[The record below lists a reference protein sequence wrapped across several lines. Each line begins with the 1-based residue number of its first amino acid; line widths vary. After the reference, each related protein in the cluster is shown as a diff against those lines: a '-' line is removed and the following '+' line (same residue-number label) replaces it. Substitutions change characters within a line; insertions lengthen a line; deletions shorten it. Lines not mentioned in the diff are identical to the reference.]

1 MRLTENASLILDP
14 PVDINGGAIETPFV
28 DMAEGRDLLVKITTG
43 AIAASA
49 SAAVTLVQ
57 DILGGGA
64 GDQALAYVGYYTV
77 TTASGGDVPVYTAG
91 ALTIGATDDNKIF
104 MIEVDASQLDV
115 ADLYR
120 FVKCG
125 IADPGQSAIV
135 GVELILTSKRDVTAS
150 AST

>member
-1 MRLTENASLILDP
+1 MRLSENASFILDP

-28 DMAEGRDLLVKITTG
+28 DMAQGKDLLVKITTG

-49 SAAVTLVQ
+49 SAVVSLVQ
-57 DILGGGA
+57 DILGAGA
-64 GDQALAYVGYYTV
+64 GDQALAYAGYYTV
-77 TTASGGDVPVYTAG
+77 TTLADGDVPVFTAG

-104 MIEVDASQLDV
+104 LIEVDASQLDV
-115 ADLYR
+115 DDLYR

-125 IADPGQSAIV
+125 VADPGESTIL
-135 GVELILTSKRDVTAS
+135 GVELILTNKRDVTAS